1 MKDYLIGIDCGSTTV
16 KCVVLDSE
24 SGEILY
30 KKYKRHHSKVKE
42 EVVSQLAEIKDI
54 VRNGTVR
61 AAISGSAGLGLA
73 ESAGLPFV
81 QEVFAT
87 KAACDELLPGLDA
100 VLELGGEDAKIL
112 FLTGGSEERMNGSC
126 AGGTGAFID
135 QMASLLDVTVTEL
148 DQLYEGHK
156 HIYNIA

>member
-61 AAISGSAGLGLA
+61 VAISGSAGLGLA

-87 KAACDELLPGLDA
+87 KAACDELLPGFGCGA
-100 VLELGGEDAKIL
+100 
-112 FLTGGSEERMNGSC
+112 
-126 AGGTGAFID
+126 GTGWRGCENTVSYRR
-135 QMASLLDVTVTEL
+135 QRGENERLLCRRDGR
-148 DQLYEGHK
+148 LYRPDGVSSRCDC
-156 HIYNIA
+156 NGAGSAV

>member
-1 MKDYLIGIDCGSTTV
+1 MHGVSCTKDLEVYSCL
-16 KCVVLDSE
+16 
-24 SGEILY
+24 LY
-30 KKYKRHHSKVKE
+30 TSHSKVKE

-87 KAACDELLPGLDA
+87 KAAL
-100 VLELGGEDAKIL
+100 
-112 FLTGGSEERMNGSC
+112 
-126 AGGTGAFID
+126 
-135 QMASLLDVTVTEL
+135 SLI
-148 DQLYEGHK
+148 
-156 HIYNIA
+156 HI